1 MIDSEHGTTSVWVRS
16 LNSTWWSLK
25 RMQDRSWQKKMIL
38 HFLDVMIHAKQWG
51 GHALHYRSV
60 SIPRTFNFKSLHR
73 RTNLGTERTHMCTL
87 YFFHSWTVS
96 VARCWWQMEHSLFW
110 RNCSY
115 NNTSGDIAGKTI
127 PNYADVS
134 MKGVKKML
142 SLVPEAK
149 NAGLVCNDTPGP
161 VIILSL
167 RFRDRSNVAQE
178 CTNNN

>member
-110 RNCSY
+110 RN
-115 NNTSGDIAGKTI
+115 TSGDIAGKTI
-127 PNYADVS
+127 PNCWCFHERGEEDVES
-134 MKGVKKML
+134 CPWGQKCWTCLQRHTK
-142 SLVPEAK
+142 PCY
-149 NAGLVCNDTPGP
+149 N
-161 VIILSL
+161 IITKIS
-167 RFRDRSNVAQE
+167 R
-178 CTNNN
+178 

>member
-1 MIDSEHGTTSVWVRS
+1 M
-16 LNSTWWSLK
+16 LK
-25 RMQDRSWQKKMIL
+25 QR
-38 HFLDVMIHAKQWG
+38 G
-51 GHALHYRSV
+51 GHALHYRSI
-60 SIPRTFNFKSLHR
+60 SIPTFNFKSLHR
-73 RTNLGTERTHMCTL
+73 RTNLGTERSHMCTL
-87 YFFHSWTVS
+87 YFFQSWTVS
-96 VARCWWQMEHSLFW
+96 MARCWWQMEHSLFW

-115 NNTSGDIAGKTI
+115 NNTSGDITGKTI

-178 CTNNN
+178 CTNNNSCNSKDSSDGGGQGLPHSR